1 MGYRCLVAKPFLT
14 ETAKKA
20 LIEAV
25 RAVEAGS
32 RAEVVVVVR
41 PRSVP
46 YRDASL
52 LGALLAVF
60 GTLAFLLFSPWEFA
74 LFWFLVDPALA
85 GLLVGLAVHRSHAL
99 VRLFTS
105 TAARRTAVRDAARVT
120 FLDRDVTATRERTGL
135 LLYIS
140 LLERRAELVLDRG
153 VIDAVAGAEWRRA
166 EAALVA
172 AVGSGADGEWV
183 AGQLRGLGELLAEA
197 LPARADDVNEL
208 PDEVVT
214 T

>member
-1 MGYRCLVAKPFLT
+1 VARPFLT
-14 ETAKKA
+14 EAAKTALVA
-20 LIEAV
+20 AV
-25 RAVEAGS
+25 RAVEASS

-41 PRSVP
+41 PRSAP

-52 LGALLAVF
+52 LGALAAVF
-60 GTLAFLLFSPWEFA
+60 GALAFLLFSPWEFG
-74 LFWFLVDPALA
+74 LLWFLVDPALA
-85 GLLVGLAVHRSHAL
+85 GLLVGLAVHRSHL
-99 VRLFTS
+99 LIRLLTS
-105 TAARRTAVRDAARVT
+105 TAARQTAVRDAARVT

-140 LLERRAELVLDRG
+140 LLERGAELVADRG
-153 VIDAVAGAEWRRA
+153 VLDAVGAADWRRA
-166 EAALVA
+166 AAALVA
-172 AVGSGADGEWV
+172 AVDSGADGEGV
-183 AGQLRGLGELLAEA
+183 AEQLRGLGDLLAEA